1 MENKI
6 RCAVFFGAFFAFAL
20 AGSVFAE
27 STDFAERLSEGIR
40 YHDAARVDPQA
51 NVKKGEDILSA
62 IQDESP
68 VAKAYYGSLITLEA
82 EQCAA
87 QKDVLKALKLLSD
100 GTKLMDAAV
109 KTAPDLSDIRFLR
122 MENSYEVSQGSP
134 LNRYKV
140 MKQDIDW
147 LDARK
152 DTFTAKEQGVIELYK
167 GLYFARAKKLDVAMS
182 AFDEC
187 IRLSP
192 GSPEAGEAQKQ
203 IDHYAE

>member
-1 MENKI
+1 MMKMS
-6 RCAVFFGAFFAFAL
+6 RGFFLVAIFTVVMTVSGFSDTADL
-20 AGSVFAE
+20 ATQLA
-27 STDFAERLSEGIR
+27 EGIKC
-40 YHDAARVDPQA
+40 HDAARIDPET
-51 NVKKGEDILSA
+51 NIKRGEEILSA

-82 EQCAA
+82 EQYAA
-87 QKDVLKALKLLSD
+87 QKDVLKALELLSG
-100 GTKLMDAAV
+100 GTKLMDAAI
-109 KTAPDLSDIRFLR
+109 KIAPDVSDIRFLR
-122 MENSYEVSQGSP
+122 MENSYEISQSSP

-152 DTFTAKEQGVIELYK
+152 ADFSMAEQGVIELYK
-167 GLYFARAKKLDVAMS
+167 GLYFARAKKLDAAMD

-192 GSPEAGEAQKQ
+192 GSPEAIEAQRQ
-203 IDHYAE
+203 IAHYAE